1 MSNTFAITRVA
12 LRQYRS
18 IATADVTLGKL
29 LILVGPNGSG
39 KSNFLDSL
47 RLVSESLETSLDQ
60 ALRNRGGVAEVRR
73 RSTGHPT
80 HFSIELTFEGD
91 SGDLS
96 DPRDSAQYSGKYGF
110 RVAAEKGGGFRI
122 SSEACHIAVDGGAR
136 EFFKVLDGKLVEQSL
151 PVMPPSSSQRLYLV
165 SAAGLPQ
172 FLPVFDGF
180 RGINVYNPNPD
191 AIRLPQAPD
200 AGEFLHRDGAN
211 LASVLHRLDRS
222 TADKAVKN
230 RIEEYVRLIVPG
242 MRSVDREPLGQWE
255 TVTFSQDVPGAKHPW
270 RFPAQSVSDGTLR
283 ALAVLTALFASSGHT
298 LSPIG
303 VEEPESALHPAA
315 ASILMDALRDASER
329 RQVLATSH
337 SADLLDR
344 GGFQES
350 ELLAVRSVG
359 GETIVSGLDPAGA
372 KAIRESLYTPGELLR
387 IDQLLPDEG
396 ALGA

>member
-1 MSNTFAITRVA
+1 M
-12 LRQYRS
+12 
-18 IATADVTLGKL
+18 
-29 LILVGPNGSG
+29 
-39 KSNFLDSL
+39 
-47 RLVSESLETSLDQ
+47 
-60 ALRNRGGVAEVRR
+60 
-73 RSTGHPT
+73 
-80 HFSIELTFEGD
+80 
-91 SGDLS
+91 
-96 DPRDSAQYSGKYGF
+96 
-110 RVAAEKGGGFRI
+110 
-122 SSEACHIAVDGGAR
+122 
-136 EFFKVLDGKLVEQSL
+136 
-151 PVMPPSSSQRLYLV
+151 
-165 SAAGLPQ
+165 
-172 FLPVFDGF
+172 
-180 RGINVYNPNPD
+180 
-191 AIRLPQAPD
+191 
-200 AGEFLHRDGAN
+200 
-211 LASVLHRLDRS
+211 
-222 TADKAVKN
+222 
-230 RIEEYVRLIVPG
+230 
-242 MRSVDREPLGQWE
+242 
-255 TVTFSQDVPGAKHPW
+255 
-270 RFPAQSVSDGTLR
+270 SDGTLR